1 MIAPHPDDET
11 LGAGGLIQ
19 SVVSAH
25 GTVRVVL
32 LTAGDGYVEA
42 VRYETG
48 ELRPRAPVYV
58 AYGERRL
65 REARAAVRKLG
76 GDLVRVSLL
85 GFPDG
90 GLEQLLQAHW
100 WRDVPE
106 RSPTTGPVRPPY
118 PEALDRSV
126 AYDGDDLRRELERV
140 LRETRPTTVAF
151 PDPLDRHPD
160 HSATGVF
167 VLLALGDRL
176 ARDGRVPRLLAYL
189 VHWPGWPPG
198 WDDPQ
203 PAPEARE
210 RPPRAPPGPPRPW
223 PHPRGPSALAHR
235 DRREGA
241 ALECYVTQQEV
252 MSSLLAAFVRRT
264 EPFTVFTVAEVRGVG
279 STIQRKARR

>member
-19 SVVSAH
+19 RVLSAH

-32 LTAGDGYVEA
+32 VTAGDGYVEA

-65 REARAAVRKLG
+65 REARAAGRKLG
-76 GDLVRVSLL
+76 GNLVRVGLL

-106 RSPTTGPVRPPY
+106 RSPTTGALRPPY

-151 PDPLDRHPD
+151 PDPLDRIPITAPRA
-160 HSATGVF
+160 SSCYSRWGTGSPGTDVSR
-167 VLLALGDRL
+167 VSSRTSCTGPAGR
-176 ARDGRVPRLLAYL
+176 RDGTIPSRRRRRRS
-189 VHWPGWPPG
+189 
-198 WDDPQ
+198 DPWSS
-203 PAPEARE
+203 R
-210 RPPRAPPGPPRPW
+210 RTSRPW

>member
-1 MIAPHPDDET
+1 M
-11 LGAGGLIQ
+11 
-19 SVVSAH
+19 VSAH

-32 LTAGDGYVEA
+32 VTAGDGYVEA

-65 REARAAVRKLG
+65 REARAAMRKLG
-76 GDLVRVSLL
+76 GDRMRLGLL

-106 RSPTTGPVRPPY
+106 RSPTTGAVRPPY

-126 AYDGDDLRRELERV
+126 AYDGDDLRRELVRV

-176 ARDGRVPRLLAYL
+176 ARDGRLPRLLAYL
-189 VHWPGWPPG
+189 VHWPG
-198 WDDPQ
+198 
-203 PAPEARE
+203 
-210 RPPRAPPGPPRPW
+210 
-223 PHPRGPSALAHR
+223 
-235 DRREGA
+235 
-241 ALECYVTQQEV
+241 
-252 MSSLLAAFVRRT
+252 
-264 EPFTVFTVAEVRGVG
+264 
-279 STIQRKARR
+279 